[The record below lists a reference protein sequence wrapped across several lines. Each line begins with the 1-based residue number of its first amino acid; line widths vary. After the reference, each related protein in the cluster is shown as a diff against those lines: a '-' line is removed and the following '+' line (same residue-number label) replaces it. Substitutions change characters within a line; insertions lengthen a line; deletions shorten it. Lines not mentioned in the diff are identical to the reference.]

1 MLVID
6 ASALVE
12 VLTADPAYIP
22 DLAARVHDVEWMN
35 APDLIDYEVL
45 NVLRKLE
52 LRGDI
57 DAELAEGSWLALRD
71 LRLSRHPLTDAMT
84 DRIWQLR
91 RNITA
96 YDASYVALAEHL
108 GMPLITAERRL
119 AAASN
124 DVTSAQ
130 IETYVVSDTPTGG

>member
-57 DAELAEGSWLALRD
+57 DAELAEGRGLPCEISGCRGIRLRT
-71 LRLSRHPLTDAMT
+71 R
-84 DRIWQLR
+84 
-91 RNITA
+91 
-96 YDASYVALAEHL
+96 
-108 GMPLITAERRL
+108 
-119 AAASN
+119 
-124 DVTSAQ
+124 
-130 IETYVVSDTPTGG
+130 